1 MYFEPPRIK
10 VGGRKEAHEDVEGGA
25 GGLRVENGG

>member
-10 VGGRKEAHEDVEGGA
+10 VGGRRDRHEDVEGGA
-25 GGLRVENGG
+25 GSLRVENRG